1 MNDMEFLIIISLVS
15 IIILIFPYPKR
26 KTQDNILEKVNE
38 QLYNIEHLLYS
49 TREYIN
55 KYYNKGDEK

>member
-1 MNDMEFLIIISLVS
+1 MNDMEFLIIIALVS

-38 QLYNIEHLLYS
+38 QLYNIEYLLYS

-55 KYYNKGDEK
+55 KHYKTGEKK